1 MLWKLFAALRAWAE
15 SLRVADLVLIR
26 ARLRPG
32 DVPGPGPIVQGAP
45 PYAVLTG
52 GCHATG

>member
-1 MLWKLFAALRAWAE
+1 MLSKLFAALRAWAE
-15 SLRVADLVLIR
+15 SLRLADLVLIR

-45 PYAVLTG
+45 PYALLTG
-52 GCHATG
+52 GCHAAG